1 MRVAIAILIFSA
13 VAFAQSL
20 VPQGA
25 SAAKELISET
35 PNPAGFAA
43 PVNLAPDLPP
53 VPRGKTTVIGG
64 AIRNV
69 DHLRDELTLNI
80 YGGHPM
86 RVFFDERT
94 KIYVNGQPA
103 ALSDLHPGERVSVE
117 TQLDGEDIFARSI
130 HSLTQSLDGQCHGQ
144 VLAFDRAKGE
154 LLIRDGLAPQP
165 IRVEVP
171 AHINIAGE
179 GQQAASPTALAPG
192 ALVAVTFRSDGNGH
206 AIANQISVLASPGSA
221 FVFTGV
227 VTYLDVHDGVLAL
240 LDPLNQKRYEISF
253 DPQSPVRSGLREG
266 LNVTVNASFDG
277 SRYSARTITF
287 NKPAAAAGAPQ

>member
-1 MRVAIAILIFSA
+1 MRVAVLVLILSA
-13 VAFAQSL
+13 LAFAQSL

-64 AIRNV
+64 AIRSV
-69 DHLRDELTLNI
+69 DHLRDELVLNI
-80 YGGHPM
+80 YGGHPI
-86 RVFFDERT
+86 RVFFDQRT
-94 KIYVNGQPA
+94 RIYRNGQPA
-103 ALSDLHPGERVSVE
+103 ELSDLHPGERVSVE

-130 HSLTQSLDGQCHGQ
+130 HSVSQSVDGQCHGQ
-144 VLAFDRAKGE
+144 VLSFDAAKRE

-171 AHINIAGE
+171 ANISIVGE
-179 GQQAASPTALAPG
+179 GQQAASPAALAPG
-192 ALVAVTFRSDGNGH
+192 ALVAITFRSDGNGH
-206 AIANQISVLASPGSA
+206 AVANQVSMLAAPGSA

-227 VTYLDVHDGVLAL
+227 VTYLDVHDGVLSL
-240 LDPLNQKRYEISF
+240 LDPVNQKRYEISF
-253 DPQSPVRSGLREG
+253 DPQSSVRASLHEG
-266 LNVTVNASFDG
+266 LNVTVNAGFDG
-277 SRYSARTITF
+277 RHYTARTITL
-287 NKPAAAAGAPQ
+287 NKPAAGAATPQ